1 MSTDRTPATAAAPP
15 SEGADPSDSW
25 QPDARRG
32 TVRPIRELGDPVL
45 RSTAEHV
52 MAFDDG
58 LRRLLDDMF
67 ASMYAADGVG
77 LAANQIGV
85 GYDVF
90 VYDCPL
96 DEDDPGD
103 PDDPSNHGI
112 GYVVN
117 PVLVETW
124 GDELVWGEGCLS
136 LPRFSRDT
144 PRPACAA
151 VEGLDAE
158 GRRVRVEGSGQLGRC
173 LQHESDHLIGKVYL
187 DRLPRRERG
196 RALRAY
202 LDQA

>member
-1 MSTDRTPATAAAPP
+1 MVLEAWRP
-15 SEGADPSDSW
+15 SRE
-25 QPDARRG
+25 RG
-32 TVRPIRELGDPVL
+32 TVRPIRKLGDPVL

-52 MAFDDG
+52 TAFDDS

-90 VYDCPL
+90 VYDCPF
-96 DEDDPGD
+96 DEEDPGEPGD
-103 PDDPSNHGI
+103 PPNHGA
-112 GYVVN
+112 GFVVN

-124 GDELVWGEGCLS
+124 GEELVWSEGCLS
-136 LPRFSRDT
+136 LPGFSWDS
-144 PRPACAA
+144 PRVDCAA
-151 VEGLDAE
+151 VEGFDAD
-158 GRRVRVEGSGQLGRC
+158 GRPVRVEGSGMLGRC

-202 LDQA
+202 LEHDAG